1 MNYLLVFLGVILA
14 AETTSKPFAIE
25 VIDEQTLRGVPLV
38 ELTTTSGITYVT
50 DSAGLV
56 AFDEPGLMNQRVF
69 FSVKSHGYEFPKD
82 GFGMRGVALNITPGG
97 SAQIKIK
104 RLNIA
109 ERLYR
114 VTGAGIY
121 RDSVLL
127 GRETPIR
134 QPLLNA
140 KVHGSDSVQT
150 AIYGGKLHWFW
161 GDTNWPAYPLGLF
174 HTPGATSR
182 LPGNG
187 GLDPSRGVNLE
198 YFIGDNGFARAT
210 AKMPG
215 EGPTWIDGLTVLRDA
230 SGRERLL
237 AAFAKVRPPLTVY
250 RRGICAWNDEK
261 SEFELLT
268 EYEPDQP
275 LMPFGHPVVR
285 RSPADGDA
293 EYVYFGDPFPFVR
306 VRATVDDFQHLER
319 YEGYVRGTWQRGA
332 RVNPTADLV
341 VLRDVVTKK
350 IVKAHRGTVRWNTF
364 RQKWIAIFVEEGGSS
379 PLGEVWYAESAAP
392 EGPWTDCV
400 KIVTHDRYSF
410 YNPMHH
416 SYFDQEGGRI
426 IYFEGT
432 YTHTFSG
439 NPHQTPRYDYNQIMY
454 RLDLGDERLQKV
466 SGE

>member
-1 MNYLLVFLGVILA
+1 MVASIRR
-14 AETTSKPFAIE
+14 
-25 VIDEQTLRGVPLV
+25 RGV
-38 ELTTTSGITYVT
+38 
-50 DSAGLV
+50 D
-56 AFDEPGLMNQRVF
+56 
-69 FSVKSHGYEFPKD
+69 
-82 GFGMRGVALNITPGG
+82 
-97 SAQIKIK
+97 
-104 RLNIA
+104 
-109 ERLYR
+109 
-114 VTGAGIY
+114 
-121 RDSVLL
+121 
-127 GRETPIR
+127 
-134 QPLLNA
+134 
-140 KVHGSDSVQT
+140 
-150 AIYGGKLHWFW
+150 
-161 GDTNWPAYPLGLF
+161 
-174 HTPGATSR
+174 
-182 LPGNG
+182 
-187 GLDPSRGVNLE
+187 LE
-198 YFIGDNGFARAT
+198 YFVGDNGFARAT

-275 LMPFGHPVVR
+275 LMPFGHPVLR

-332 RVNPTADLV
+332 KVNPLADLV

-350 IVKAHRGTVRWNTF
+350 SVKAHRGTVQWNAF
-364 RQKWIAIFVEEGGSS
+364 RQKWIAIFVEQGGSS

-410 YNPMHH
+410 YNPKQHP
-416 SYFDQEGGRI
+416 YFDQEGGRV

-439 NPHQTPRYDYNQIMY
+439 NPQPDAAV
-454 RLDLGDERLQKV
+454 RLQPDYV
-466 SGE
+466 SVGFGG